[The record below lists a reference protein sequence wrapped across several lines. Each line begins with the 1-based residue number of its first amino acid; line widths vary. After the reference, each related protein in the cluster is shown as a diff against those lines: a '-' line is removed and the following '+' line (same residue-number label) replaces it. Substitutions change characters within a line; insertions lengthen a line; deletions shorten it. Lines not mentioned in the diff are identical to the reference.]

1 MTNPEITNPF
11 VFDGPI
17 KIKTKKESE
26 WTSSIWNTSGGGG
39 KKLDPGRLGF
49 IRDKHQLVC
58 GDGETL
64 FSQLPRIPQ
73 FIIKPAVLSDGT
85 EVDPTDTDN
94 LPDGYKVV
102 DGAFL
107 VLYEVEEQ
115 ATPLSDNG
123 NSEEP
128 GVMS

>member
-1 MTNPEITNPF
+1 MANPF
-11 VFDGPI
+11 LFDGPI
-17 KIKTKKESE
+17 KIKTKTESE
-26 WTSSIWNTSGGGG
+26 WTSSIWDTNGGGG

-49 IRDKHQLVC
+49 VSDKHQLVC
-58 GDGETL
+58 GDGVSS

-73 FIIKPAVLSDGT
+73 FVIKPAVLSDGT
-85 EVDPTDTDN
+85 EVDPTDTAN
-94 LPDGYKVV
+94 LPSGYEVV

-115 ATPLSDNG
+115 ATPLSDEG

>member
-1 MTNPEITNPF
+1 MANPF
-11 VFDGPI
+11 LFDGPI
-17 KIKTKKESE
+17 KIKTKTESE
-26 WTSSIWNTSGGGG
+26 WTSSIWDTNGGGG

-49 IRDKHQLVC
+49 ISDKHQLVC
-58 GDGETL
+58 GDGASL

-73 FIIKPAVLSDGT
+73 FVIKPAVLSDGT
-85 EVDPTDTDN
+85 EVDPTDTAN
-94 LPDGYKVV
+94 LPSGYEVV

-115 ATPLSDNG
+115 TAAVSSDEV

-128 GVMS
+128 GVMN

>member
-1 MTNPEITNPF
+1 MANPF

-17 KIKTKKESE
+17 KIKTKPESE
-26 WTSSIWNTSGGGG
+26 WTSSIWNRSKKDGG
-39 KKLDPGRLGF
+39 KGLDAGRLGF
-49 IRDKHQLVC
+49 ISDKHQLVC
-58 GDGETL
+58 GDGDTL

-73 FIIKPAVLSDGT
+73 FVIKPAVLSDGT
-85 EVDPTDTDN
+85 EVDPTDTAN
-94 LPDGYKVV
+94 LPSGYEVV

-115 ATPLSDNG
+115 TAAVSSDEG
-123 NSEEP
+123 NNEEP

>member
-1 MTNPEITNPF
+1 MANPF

-17 KIKTKKESE
+17 KIKTKTESE
-26 WTSSIWNTSGGGG
+26 WTRIWNISKEDGG
-39 KKLDPGRLGF
+39 KALDAGRLGF
-49 IRDKHQLVC
+49 ISDKHQLVC
-58 GDGETL
+58 GDGDKL

-73 FIIKPAVLSDGT
+73 FVIKPAVLSDGT
-85 EVDPTDTDN
+85 EVDPTDTAN
-94 LPDGYKVV
+94 LPSGYEVV
-102 DGAFL
+102 DGVFL

-115 ATPLSDNG
+115 TAAVSSDEG

>member
-1 MTNPEITNPF
+1 MANPF
-11 VFDGPI
+11 LFDGPI
-17 KIKTKKESE
+17 KIKTKTESE
-26 WTSSIWNTSGGGG
+26 WTSSIWDMNGGGG

-49 IRDKHQLVC
+49 ISDKHQLVC
-58 GDGETL
+58 GDGVNL

-73 FIIKPAVLSDGT
+73 FVIKPAVLSDGT
-85 EVDPTDTDN
+85 EVDPTDTAN
-94 LPDGYKVV
+94 LPSGYEVV

-115 ATPLSDNG
+115 AAAVSSDEG

>member
-1 MTNPEITNPF
+1 MANPF
-11 VFDGPI
+11 LFDGPI
-17 KIKTKKESE
+17 KIKTKTESA
-26 WTSSIWNTSGGGG
+26 WTSSIWDVSGENG
-39 KKLDPGRLGF
+39 KALDAGRLGF
-49 IRDKHQLVC
+49 VSDKHQLVC
-58 GDGETL
+58 GDGVSL

-85 EVDPTDTDN
+85 EVDPTDTAN
-94 LPDGYKVV
+94 LPSGYEVV

-115 ATPLSDNG
+115 TAAVSSDEG